1 MHVYLL
7 YYFLVDV
14 FIYTYFLYT
23 SVVALLCAVFGFYI
37 DSNVFWIDKI
47 DYWHVWKFISFYF
60 VTN

>member
-14 FIYTYFLYT
+14 FIYTYFLY
-23 SVVALLCAVFGFYI
+23 SVVALLCDVFGFYI
-37 DSNVFWIDKI
+37 DSNVFWIDGI